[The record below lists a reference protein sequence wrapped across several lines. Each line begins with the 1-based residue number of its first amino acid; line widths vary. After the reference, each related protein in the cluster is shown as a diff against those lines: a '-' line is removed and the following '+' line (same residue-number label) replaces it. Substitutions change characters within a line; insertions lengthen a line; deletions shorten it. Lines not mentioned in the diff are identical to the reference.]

1 MKLKILF
8 WVSTLNLVGIF
19 LFYILSF
26 MTRNNHY
33 AISIDTFF
41 LASSVV
47 LVVLA
52 LLLKSTKVISISLLS
67 IVLAVGM
74 NVFNISISYQNGLIV
89 NSLNG
94 VRDRYS
100 YLGCTRRSQ
109 ICDIL
114 SQYFV
119 LKISHLTAIQKGV
132 IFSSG
137 EKSKLAG
144 SLFSFC

>member
-8 WVSTLNLVGIF
+8 WLSILNLIGIF
-19 LFYILSF
+19 LIYILSI

-74 NVFNISISYQNGLIV
+74 NVFNISISYQKWL
-89 NSLNG
+89 
-94 VRDRYS
+94 DREQPEW
-100 YLGCTRRSQ
+100 GQR
-109 ICDIL
+109 
-114 SQYFV
+114 
-119 LKISHLTAIQKGV
+119 
-132 IFSSG
+132 
-137 EKSKLAG
+137 
-144 SLFSFC
+144 

>member
-1 MKLKILF
+1 
-8 WVSTLNLVGIF
+8 
-19 LFYILSF
+19 

-94 VRDRYS
+94 VRDR
-100 YLGCTRRSQ
+100 
-109 ICDIL
+109 IFL
-114 SQYFV
+114 SRLYPKITNLRHFV
-119 LKISHLTAIQKGV
+119 AIFCLKISHLTAIQKGV
-132 IFSSG
+132 IFSG

-144 SLFSFC
+144 SLFSLVKQMLKASVKRKLILVFY

>member
-1 MKLKILF
+1 
-8 WVSTLNLVGIF
+8 
-19 LFYILSF
+19 

-94 VRDRYS
+94 VRDRIFLSRLYPKITNLRHFVAIFCFENQS
-100 YLGCTRRSQ
+100 FDSNSKRCNIFIRRKKQ
-109 ICDIL
+109 
-114 SQYFV
+114 
-119 LKISHLTAIQKGV
+119 AGR
-132 IFSSG
+132 
-137 EKSKLAG
+137 LAF
-144 SLFSFC
+144 FSFVKQMLKASVKRKFDTCILLMF

>member
-8 WVSTLNLVGIF
+8 WFSTLNIIGIF
-19 LFYILSF
+19 LVYILSF

-52 LLLKSTKVISISLLS
+52 LLLKSTKATSISLLS

-74 NVFNISISYQNGLIV
+74 NIFNVSISYQKWL
-89 NSLNG
+89 
-94 VRDRYS
+94 DREQPEW
-100 YLGCTRRSQ
+100 GQR
-109 ICDIL
+109 
-114 SQYFV
+114 
-119 LKISHLTAIQKGV
+119 
-132 IFSSG
+132 
-137 EKSKLAG
+137 
-144 SLFSFC
+144 

>member
-1 MKLKILF
+1 
-8 WVSTLNLVGIF
+8 
-19 LFYILSF
+19 

-74 NVFNISISYQNGLIV
+74 NVFNISISYQKWL
-89 NSLNG
+89 
-94 VRDRYS
+94 DREQPE
-100 YLGCTRRSQ
+100 LGTRAQ
-109 ICDIL
+109 
-114 SQYFV
+114 
-119 LKISHLTAIQKGV
+119 
-132 IFSSG
+132 
-137 EKSKLAG
+137 
-144 SLFSFC
+144 